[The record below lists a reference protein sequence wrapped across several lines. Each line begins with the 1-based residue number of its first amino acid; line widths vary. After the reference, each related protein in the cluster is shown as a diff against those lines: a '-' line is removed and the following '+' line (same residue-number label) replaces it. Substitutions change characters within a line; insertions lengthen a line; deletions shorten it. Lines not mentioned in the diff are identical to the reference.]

1 MPPPKAPPGVTGWLQ
16 AWGRGDVEAE
26 GRLYGLVYDELRRQ
40 AARLLRRERREH
52 TLQPTALVHEAYL
65 RLAELRGG
73 QWPSRAHFFAMA
85 ARAMRHVLVDHA
97 RRRRALK
104 RDGALTRVAWT
115 DDVVATGPSDLDVV
129 ELEQAL
135 QELAALDPEQAHIVE
150 LRLFAGLTV
159 EETAEVTGVSTST
172 VKREWRTARL
182 WLKRRLARGAAGPS
196 AD

>member
-1 MPPPKAPPGVTGWLQ
+1 MLPPKAPPGVTEWLQ
-16 AWGRGDVEAE
+16 AWSRGDVEAE
-26 GRLYGLVYDELRRQ
+26 ERLYGLVYDELRRQ
-40 AARLLRRERREH
+40 ASRLLRRERREH

-65 RLAELRGG
+65 RLAELRDG

-104 RDGALTRVAWT
+104 RDGALTRVSWT
-115 DDVVATGPSDLDVV
+115 DSALLTGPPSLDVI
-129 ELEQAL
+129 ELETAL
-135 QELAALDPEQAHIVE
+135 QELAALDPDQTRIVE
-150 LRLFAGLTV
+150 LRLFAGLSV
-159 EETAEVTGVSTST
+159 EETAEVTGVSTAT

-182 WLKRRLARGAAGPS
+182 WLRRRLARGATEGP

>member
-1 MPPPKAPPGVTGWLQ
+1 MQAPRTPPGVTEWLQ
-16 AWGRGDVEAE
+16 AWGRGDAEAE
-26 GRLYGLVYDELRRQ
+26 GRLYGLVYEELRRQ

-85 ARAMRHVLVDHA
+85 ARVMRHVLVDHA

-104 RDGALTRVAWT
+104 RDGALTRVSWT
-115 DDVVATGPSDLDVV
+115 DDAALTGPPNLDVI
-129 ELEQAL
+129 ELEDAL
-135 QELAALDPEQAHIVE
+135 QELAALDPDQTRIVE
-150 LRLFAGLTV
+150 LRLYAGLSV
-159 EETAEVTGVSTST
+159 EEAAEVTGVSTST
-172 VKREWRTARL
+172 VKREWRTACL
-182 WLKRRLARGAAGPS
+182 WLRRRLAHGAAKRP

>member
-1 MPPPKAPPGVTGWLQ
+1 MQPPKTPPGVTEWLR
-16 AWGRGDVEAE
+16 AWGRGDVQAAD
-26 GRLYGLVYDELRRQ
+26 RLYGLVYDELRRQ

-65 RLAELRGG
+65 RLADLRGG

-97 RRRRALK
+97 RRRRAHK
-104 RDGALTRVAWT
+104 RDGALTRVSWT
-115 DDVVATGPSDLDVV
+115 DSALAAGPPDLDIV
-129 ELEQAL
+129 ELEAAL
-135 QELAALDPEQAHIVE
+135 QELAALDPDQTRIVE
-150 LRLFAGLTV
+150 LRLFAGLSV
-159 EETAEVTGVSTST
+159 EETVEVTGVSPST

-182 WLKRRLARGAAGPS
+182 WLRRRLARGAAGRP